1 MATQN
6 GTSGLLMAC
15 WRMGQ
20 AVSLTVVLMSSGCAL
35 CDSPYDYDFAAFGGV
50 RDRYDRQHGRVSSIL
65 DPADAA
71 GGTKTVAV
79 ERSFVPASGFRAD
92 GEDYAAS
99 EYEPEPDS
107 ELPAPSK
114 GEGGTGSSGSAAEG
128 ELGPPSEP
136 TPELPPPAAPGP
148 GSGSSADQSPTS
160 EFPASEFPASDVPA
174 PDFPASETPASESP
188 DNGIPRAPEVPGEP
202 EVPAAEA
209 PGELNLD
216 ELFPSS
222 AQ

>member
-20 AVSLTVVLMSSGCAL
+20 AVSLTIVMMSSVLMTSGCAL

-50 RDRYDRQHGRVSSIL
+50 RERYDRQHGRVGSIL

-79 ERSFVPASGFRAD
+79 ERSFVPASGFRAP
-92 GEDYAAS
+92 GEDFAAS
-99 EYEPEPDS
+99 EYEPEPES
-107 ELPAPSK
+107 ELPTPST

-136 TPELPPPAAPGP
+136 TPDLPPPA
-148 GSGSSADQSPTS
+148 T
-160 EFPASEFPASDVPA
+160 PAVPA
-174 PDFPASETPASESP
+174 EPD
-188 DNGIPRAPEVPGEP
+188 
-202 EVPAAEA
+202 VPAAEP